1 MLYAFGYRIGSEAV
15 AKSNSCPTKAAE
27 APKVHFPSCLDSA
40 ERNEEMELLNGS
52 RAQTRTDKSGEL
64 EKEREEAVLDPKEPD
79 QVEEQDVFLIF
90 DVF

>member
-15 AKSNSCPTKAAE
+15 AKSNSCPTNAAE
-27 APKVHFPSCLDSA
+27 VPNFQFPNCLDSA
-40 ERNEEMELLNGS
+40 ESNEEMELLNSS

-64 EKEREEAVLDPKEPD
+64 EKEREEAVLNPKEPD

>member
-27 APKVHFPSCLDSA
+27 APNVYFPNCLDSA
-40 ERNEEMELLNGS
+40 ERNEETDLLKSS

-64 EKEREEAVLDPKEPD
+64 EKEREEAVLNPKEPD
-79 QVEEQDVFLIF
+79 QVDE
-90 DVF
+90 

>member
-15 AKSNSCPTKAAE
+15 AKSISCPTNAAE
-27 APKVHFPSCLDSA
+27 APNIHFPNCLDSA
-40 ERNEEMELLNGS
+40 ERNEEMDLLNSS

-64 EKEREEAVLDPKEPD
+64 EKEREEAVLNPKEPD
-79 QVEEQDVFLIF
+79 QVEEQDVQSIF

>member
-15 AKSNSCPTKAAE
+15 VKSNSCPTKAAE
-27 APKVHFPSCLDSA
+27 APKVHFPNCLDSA
-40 ERNEEMELLNGS
+40 EHNEEMDLLKS
-52 RAQTRTDKSGEL
+52 SMAQTRTDKSGEL
-64 EKEREEAVLDPKEPD
+64 ENEREEAVLNPKESD

>member
-15 AKSNSCPTKAAE
+15 AKSNFCPIKAAE
-27 APKVHFPSCLDSA
+27 APKVHFPNCLDSA
-40 ERNEEMELLNGS
+40 ERNEETELLKSS
-52 RAQTRTDKSGEL
+52 RAQNRTDKSGEL
-64 EKEREEAVLDPKEPD
+64 EKEREEVVLNPKEAD

>member
-15 AKSNSCPTKAAE
+15 AKSISCPTNAAE
-27 APKVHFPSCLDSA
+27 APKVLFPNCLDSA

-52 RAQTRTDKSGEL
+52 RAQTRIDKSGEL
-64 EKEREEAVLDPKEPD
+64 EKEREEAVLNPKEPD
-79 QVEEQDVFLIF
+79 QVEEQNVFLNF